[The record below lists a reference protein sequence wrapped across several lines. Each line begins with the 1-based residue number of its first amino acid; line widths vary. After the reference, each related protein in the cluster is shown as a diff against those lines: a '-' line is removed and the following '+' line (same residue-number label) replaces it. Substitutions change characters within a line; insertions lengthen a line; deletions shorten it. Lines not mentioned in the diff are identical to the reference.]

1 MSVSA
6 SLLLLCCGLAAA
18 AAQILGENAD
28 QHYGQIFSRV
38 DSDLNYQ
45 VECLNSV
52 IDTFL

>member
-6 SLLLLCCGLAAA
+6 ILLCSGLAAA

-45 VECLNSV
+45 VVCLNSD

>member
-6 SLLLLCCGLAAA
+6 SLLLCSGLAAA

-45 VECLNSV
+45 VECLDSD